1 MNSQPFCSTCRTC
14 SKLFHSTSPLFSS
27 RSVLL
32 KMSTYSF
39 SSLRMLKCCEK
50 IFAPMSIRSLFREVS
65 AALGWSG
72 LSVSETS

>member
-14 SKLFHSTSPLFSS
+14 SKLLHNTYPFFYY

-39 SSLRMLKCCEK
+39 S
-50 IFAPMSIRSLFREVS
+50 
-65 AALGWSG
+65 
-72 LSVSETS
+72 